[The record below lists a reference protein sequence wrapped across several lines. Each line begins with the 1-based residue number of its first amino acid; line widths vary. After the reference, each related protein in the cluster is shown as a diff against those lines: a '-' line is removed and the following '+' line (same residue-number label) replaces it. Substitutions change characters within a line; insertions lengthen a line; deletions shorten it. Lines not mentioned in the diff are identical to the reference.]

1 MHNKILLSVWFLERH
16 TLKLLTSWFDIVGRK
31 IRKSSHVDGV
41 VHYEIVN
48 LSSAEDILNAL
59 AYYSFLAGMVT

>member
-16 TLKLLTSWFDIVGRK
+16 TLKLLTFWFDIVGRK
-31 IRKSSHVDGV
+31 IWKSPHVDGV

-48 LSSAEDILNAL
+48 LPSAENILNAL
-59 AYYSFLAGMVT
+59 AYNPFLAGMVT

>member
-1 MHNKILLSVWFLERH
+1 M
-16 TLKLLTSWFDIVGRK
+16 GRK

-48 LSSAEDILNAL
+48 LPSAEDILNAL
-59 AYYSFLAGMVT
+59 AYYSFWAGMVKPNLLDNLFYPQQGDN